1 MNAPEPLAAIAALPL
16 VRPFIAPEELA
27 RRAGHP
33 TLLRLGAN
41 ESSFGPPPGAIA
53 AMREGAAS
61 TSLYGD
67 PESMELREALAYKHR
82 CSVSNI
88 TVGSGIDDLL
98 GLVVRTYLG
107 PGDVTVA
114 TAGTYPT
121 YAYHVAAYGAHLET
135 VPYARDGSA
144 QLELLAERARA
155 TRAKAVYLANPDNP
169 SGAFAGRQA
178 VAALRDALP
187 ERCLLVLDEAYAD
200 FVPVDALLPDAIDD
214 RVLRL
219 RTFSKAYGLAGAR
232 VAYALAVPEAVATF
246 NKIRVQ
252 YGVNRL
258 GQIGALAALGEAAFV
273 ADVVAH
279 IERGRREYATLGR
292 RLGLATLASQTNFV
306 CFDLRSRVAA
316 EAMVDDLLRRAVFVR
331 KPAAAPL
338 DGHIRV
344 TVGTA
349 HERRRFAEIFEAALA
364 AATGSLAATP

>member
-1 MNAPEPLAAIAALPL
+1 MAPKPTAAIAALPL

-27 RRAGHP
+27 RRAGHA

-41 ESSFGPPPGAIA
+41 ESAFGPPPAAVA
-53 AMREGAAS
+53 AMREALGS

-67 PESMELREALAYKHR
+67 PESMELREALARRHA
-82 CSVSNI
+82 CGAENI

-98 GLVVRTYLG
+98 ALVVRTYLA
-107 PGDVTVA
+107 PGDRTVA

-121 YAYHVAAYGAHLET
+121 YAYHVAGYGAQLET
-135 VPYARDGSA
+135 VPYAPDGSA
-144 QLELLAERARA
+144 QLERLAERAHA
-155 TRAKAVYLANPDNP
+155 TRAKALYLANPDNP
-169 SGAFAGRQA
+169 SGAFAPPQA

-187 ERCLLVLDEAYAD
+187 ERCLLILDEAYAD
-200 FVPVDALLPDAIDD
+200 FVPRAALLPDAIEP

-232 VAYALAVPEAVATF
+232 IAYCLAVPEAVATF

-258 GQIGALAALGEAAFV
+258 GQIGALAALEDDAFV
-273 ADVVAH
+273 AGVVA
-279 IERGRREYATLGR
+279 EVANGRTEYAALGR
-292 RLGLATLASQTNFV
+292 RLGLGTLRSQTNFL
-306 CFDLRSRVAA
+306 CFEIGSRERA
-316 EAMVDDLLRRAVFVR
+316 EAMVAELLRRAVFVR

-338 DGHIRV
+338 EGYIRV

-349 HERRRFAEIFEAALA
+349 DERRRFASLFAASLEALVEPASA
-364 AATGSLAATP
+364 AR

>member
-1 MNAPEPLAAIAALPL
+1 MRSPEPTATIAALPL

-27 RRAGHP
+27 RRAGHR

-41 ESSFGPPPGAIA
+41 ESSFGPPPAAIA
-53 AMREGAAS
+53 AMRDAVAS

-67 PESMELREALAYKHR
+67 PESLELREALAHKHR

-121 YAYHVAAYGAHLET
+121 YAYHVAAYGAQLET
-135 VPYARDGSA
+135 VPYARDGHA
-144 QLELLAERARA
+144 QLELLAERAHA
-155 TRAKAVYLANPDNP
+155 THAKAVYLANPDNP
-169 SGAFAGRQA
+169 SGAFAAREA

-187 ERCLLVLDEAYAD
+187 ERCLFVLDEAYAD
-200 FVPVDALLPDAIDD
+200 FVPAEALLPDTIAPQ
-214 RVLRL
+214 VLRL

-232 VAYALAVPEAVATF
+232 IAYALAVPDAVATF

-252 YGVNRL
+252 YGVNRT
-258 GQIGALAALGEAAFV
+258 GQIGALAALGEDPFV
-273 ADVVAH
+273 ADVVA
-279 IERGRREYATLGR
+279 EVARGRADYAALGA
-292 RLGLATLASQTNFV
+292 RLGLRTLASQTNFV
-306 CFDLRSRVAA
+306 CFDLGSRAAA
-316 EAMVDDLLRRAVFVR
+316 EAMVEELLRRAVFVR

-344 TVGTA
+344 TVGTQE
-349 HERRRFAEIFEAALA
+349 ERRRFAGIFEAALA
-364 AATGSLAATP
+364 APAGPLVTTP